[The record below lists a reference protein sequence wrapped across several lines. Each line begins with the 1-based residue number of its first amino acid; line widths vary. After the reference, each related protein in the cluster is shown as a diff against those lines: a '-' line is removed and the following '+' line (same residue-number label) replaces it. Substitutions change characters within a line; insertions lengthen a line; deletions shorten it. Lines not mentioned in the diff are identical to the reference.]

1 MKKVIQKNG
10 RFAYEYEELAPETQP
25 TVILDILQQSEKNLQ
40 SIAKV
45 FGSRF
50 IISRLKRPV
59 CSRSRYRYLGHT
71 GWRLR
76 NRGLK

>member
-10 RFAYEYEELAPETQP
+10 RLAYEYGELAPETRP
-25 TVILDILQQSEKNLQ
+25 TVIFEIQKQSEENLQ

-50 IISRLKRPV
+50 IISRLKRSV
-59 CSRSRYRYLGHT
+59 CIFFVALAVGI
-71 GWRLR
+71 
-76 NRGLK
+76 